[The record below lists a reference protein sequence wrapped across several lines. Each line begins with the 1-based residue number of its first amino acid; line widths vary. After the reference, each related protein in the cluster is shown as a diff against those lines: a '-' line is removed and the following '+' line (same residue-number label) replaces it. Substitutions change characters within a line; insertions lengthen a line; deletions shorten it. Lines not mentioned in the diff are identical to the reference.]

1 MLLNFYFILNYL
13 NIPLLALQCSLY
25 LLYVFLCFCGVC
37 FWGGI
42 LINMGSFVIFN
53 VCIPIVLG
61 LEQYQSEYILGLKL
75 YAKSS
80 SLCLLS
86 LTAISVCVVSY
97 LKIQFAVNMCS
108 IWCYISIYIF
118 CSYDWYIHVPDVW
131 IDISISIV
139 DGVEYYPHICEVWCV
154 FSLTVVCGSLVAG
167 LEPYL
172 HWRQRYPSIGP
183 TLLSQYRKN
192 SAVQ

>member
-1 MLLNFYFILNYL
+1 MLLKVLYFELSQYSFTCVVVL
-13 NIPLLALQCSLY
+13 FVFMVGTQ
-25 LLYVFLCFCGVC
+25 VFLCFCGVC

-42 LINMGSFVIFN
+42 LINRGSFV
-53 VCIPIVLG
+53 IVLG

-86 LTAISVCVVSY
+86 LTSISVCVVSY
-97 LKIQFAVNMCS
+97 LKIQFAVNMFS
-108 IWCYISIYIF
+108 IGCYISIYIF

-139 DGVEYYPHICEVWCV
+139 DGVEYYPHICGLCFLPDCGVW
-154 FSLTVVCGSLVAG
+154 FPGGGS
-167 LEPYL
+167 
-172 HWRQRYPSIGP
+172 
-183 TLLSQYRKN
+183 
-192 SAVQ
+192 